1 MTQII
6 TDNLQART
14 RPVPLCSPH
23 KLSAPAPVCH
33 GGLWWAG
40 CSLSVLCRSPQRGFD
55 ISVWL
60 AKRLTLILA
69 ICASDASNLAVT
81 LSWSPP
87 CETSHIGHIDAVGC
101 FVPKPFKSQGG
112 LQSLQA
118 KSRFNREAIRLVK
131 NDLLLVNPYCKIGAP
146 NLLPEE
152 QLPSYLAPSFPRG
165 CGKCRFL

>member
-33 GGLWWAG
+33 DGLWWACSG
-40 CSLSVLCRSPQRGFD
+40 CSLTVLCRSPQRGFD

-81 LSWSPP
+81 FILESTLWDIPHWTYRCCRMLCSKTLQKSGGTAIPSSKEP
-87 CETSHIGHIDAVGC
+87 FQQRGNQVGQEW
-101 FVPKPFKSQGG
+101 FTPGKSI
-112 LQSLQA
+112 LQDRS
-118 KSRFNREAIRLVK
+118 S
-131 NDLLLVNPYCKIGAP
+131 
-146 NLLPEE
+146 
-152 QLPSYLAPSFPRG
+152 
-165 CGKCRFL
+165 